1 MKVLEEKKNDL
12 LNRKEVKLSLEF
24 AGQKTP
30 SQVEVIKQAA
40 GLLKTKEDLI
50 YVDEIKQMFGNASG
64 YANLFVYDTKAN
76 LDKIH
81 FIRRK
86 KLLKAQRDKELADRK
101 AAKEG
106 KAAPEQK
113 TEAKPEAPKVEKKA
127 EAK

>member
-12 LNRKEVKLSLEF
+12 LNRKEVKISLEF

-86 KLLKAQRDKELADRK
+86 KLLKAQRDKDLADRK

-106 KAAPEQK
+106 KAAAPVEQK
-113 TEAKPEAPKVEKKA
+113 TEAKPAEKKA
-127 EAK
+127 ETK

>member
-12 LNRKEVKLSLEF
+12 LNRKEVKISLEF
-24 AGQKTP
+24 SGQKTP

-50 YVDEIKQMFGNASG
+50 YVDEIKQIYGNATG

-106 KAAPEQK
+106 KAVEEKAEVK
-113 TEAKPEAPKVEKKA
+113 VEAPKVEKKA

>member
-1 MKVLEEKKNDL
+1 MKILEEKQNNL
-12 LNRKEVKLSLEF
+12 LNRKEVKVALEF

-40 GLLKTKEDLI
+40 GLLKAKEELI
-50 YVDEIKQMFGNASG
+50 YVDEIKQIYGNASG

-106 KAAPEQK
+106 KVAVEQK
-113 TEAKPEAPKVEKKA
+113 IEVKAEAPKVEKKA

>member
-1 MKVLEEKKNDL
+1 MKVLEQKQNDL
-12 LNRKEVKLSLEF
+12 LNRKEVKISLEF

-40 GLLKTKEDLI
+40 GLLKTKVDLI
-50 YVDEIKQMFGNASG
+50 YVEEIKQMFGNASG

-86 KLLKAQRDKELADRK
+86 KLLKAQRDKDLADRK

-113 TEAKPEAPKVEKKA
+113 TEVKAEAPKVEKKA

>member
-12 LNRKEVKLSLEF
+12 LNRKEVKISLEF

-50 YVDEIKQMFGNASG
+50 YIDEIKQIYGNASG

-76 LDKIH
+76 LDRIH

-106 KAAPEQK
+106 KTAPVEVPKVEPEQK
-113 TEAKPEAPKVEKKA
+113 KEEKK
-127 EAK
+127 